1 MSCIK
6 IYFDDKP
13 LFACE
18 NIPQELEK
26 YRHDP
31 HTLWLNTKDEK
42 ALKSL
47 FKDMKEATYHRA
59 VLSGDFLK
67 NIKKVL
73 LKEFQLVEAGGG
85 IVQNPMGEILLI
97 FRRGKWDLPKGKLDK
112 GESIQECALREVS
125 EETGLNDLKLI
136 NPFTI
141 TYHTYKEKG
150 KLILKE
156 SHWFLMEYHGNET
169 PVPQL
174 EEQITLIKWVAKK
187 DLSIYFSETF
197 VAVRD
202 ILQSLHH

>member
-18 NIPQELEK
+18 NIPHELEK

-31 HTLWLNTKDEK
+31 HTLWLNTNDEK
-42 ALKSL
+42 TIQSL
-47 FKDMKEATYHRA
+47 FKDMKGSIYHRA

-73 LKEFQLVEAGGG
+73 LKEFHLVEAGGG
-85 IVQNPMGEILLI
+85 IVENSIGEILLI

-136 NPFTI
+136 NPFQL

-174 EEQITLIKWVAKK
+174 EEQITDIKWVAKK
-187 DLSIYFSETF
+187 DLSNYFSETF

-202 ILQSLHH
+202 ILQNLQH